1 MGWPLSF
8 RSALAAL
15 LGFSVLTPPPPD
27 YAPTIDS
34 PHVVNARRQVGGA
47 LNTLPQTKLR
57 WYLHDLESAMVAA
70 DTGDLEQ
77 AAQLARSMR
86 RDAILAGILATRT
99 SGIVGLPRRF
109 TGDEQICRDLE
120 GRDGVRSVF
129 DDMCPPSELTA
140 MATDGLQLGVAV
152 GELVPVPGRDY
163 PVLVRLDPQFLKFR
177 PNENRWYY
185 SSVAGQLPITPGDGR
200 WVLHVDGPRQAPWQ
214 NGLWFSLGNSWINK
228 THAGLHKSNWEGKL
242 ANPARVAVA
251 PSGQSEAQKQSWWRQ
266 VMAWGVNTV
275 FGVTP
280 GYDVKLLESNGRGYE
295 AFEKTIAQSEREY
308 AIAIAGQIVTVDGGS
323 GFLNADV
330 HKSIRADLIKST
342 ADALAYTINTQV
354 IPPWVVARFGEDA
367 LHNTAV
373 LEYVTKPPADLKA
386 EAEAMTALGYAAE
399 QLNKVLSVYPDA
411 ESVDMRAAA
420 ERFGVPLTKSGA
432 GRANPLL
439 YAWHFATGLVSKN
452 EGRKSLDLGPTGDP
466 EDDKA
471 KPLGA
476 PAAEQVAA

>member
-1 MGWPLSF
+1 MSL
-8 RSALAAL
+8 RTALAAM
-15 LGFSVLTPPPPD
+15 LGFSALTPEP
-27 YAPTIDS
+27 AAGSLALDS
-34 PHVVNARRQVGGA
+34 SLVKNARKMVGGA
-47 LNTLPQTKLR
+47 MQGLPQTKLR

-70 DTGDLEQ
+70 DTGDLEL
-77 AAQLARSMR
+77 AAMLARAMR

-99 SGIVGLPRRF
+99 AGIVGLPRRF
-109 TGDEQICRDLE
+109 TGDDEICRALE

-140 MATDGLQLGVAV
+140 MAIDGLQLGVAL
-152 GELVPVPGRDY
+152 GELVPVEGRDY

-177 PNENRWYY
+177 QSENRWYY
-185 SSVAGQLPITPGDGR
+185 SSIAGPIPITPGDGR

-228 THAGLHKSNWEGKL
+228 THAGLHKANWEGKL
-242 ANPARVAVA
+242 ANPARVAVSPA
-251 PSGQSEAQKQSWWRQ
+251 GAGDAQKQSWWRQ

-295 AFEKTIAQSEREY
+295 AFEATIAQSEREY

-342 ADALAYTINTQV
+342 ADALCYTLNTQV
-354 IPPWVVARFGEDA
+354 IPPWVVTRFGEDA
-367 LHNTAV
+367 LHNTAC

-386 EAEAMTALGYAAE
+386 EADAMAALGTAAE
-399 QLNKVLSVYPDA
+399 QLNKVLSLYPDA
-411 ESVDMRAAA
+411 PQVDMRAAA
-420 ERFGVPLTKSGA
+420 ERFGIPLTKSNA
-432 GRANPLL
+432 APAKPQL
-439 YAWHFATGLVSKN
+439 YAWHFATGLLSKN
-452 EGRKSLDLGPTGDP
+452 EGRKSLDQPPTGDP
-466 EDDKA
+466 RDDKA
-471 KPLGA
+471 VPLGA
-476 PAAEQVAA
+476 PAEAAEAA